1 MRAGVGYSEN
11 PDTAAAAVEAATA
24 ALAQAGKTG
33 PPCDLVLL
41 FSTARHDARIL
52 HDSVVSVVG
61 EFPRIVGGGAVGAMT
76 NDQFGYAGD
85 QVGIAVIWLD
95 GVQCDILDEGG
106 LLQGEEKAVG
116 QRLGKKLAALGIG
129 QTSHVV
135 MFYDSFDRTRG
146 DLRLVQASSL
156 IEGME
161 ESLGF
166 FPALSGAGLMG
177 DFTNSPSWQ
186 WTGEKMAERHA
197 LALAFGD
204 GVQVDSVII
213 HGCRPITGY
222 YTVTKSE
229 QQTIL
234 EINGEP
240 ALTFL
245 DRLLGASILPESYPF
260 FLILGINKGDKW
272 VEFNEYNY
280 VNRLC
285 LALDK
290 ERKGLVMFE
299 SDMVEGTEFQIMH
312 RSLNLDYMKPQIEG
326 LFKGLGGRR
335 PVFAFYID
343 CAGRAAAYAGLD
355 QEDAVR
361 VQEIVAGRVPL
372 LGLYTGVEIGSVM
385 GRSRALDWTG
395 VFCLFSVPQ

>member
-1 MRAGVGYSEN
+1 MQAGVGYSEN
-11 PDTAAAAVEAATA
+11 PDTAAAAVEAAAA
-24 ALAQAGKTG
+24 ALAQGGKAG
-33 PPCDLVLL
+33 PCDLVLL

-52 HDSVVSVVG
+52 HDAVVSVVG
-61 EFPRIVGGGAVGAMT
+61 KTPKIVGGGAVGAIT
-76 NDQFGYAGD
+76 NERFGYAGD
-85 QVGIAVIWLD
+85 QVGIAVFWLD
-95 GVQCDILDEGG
+95 NVRCHILAEGS
-106 LLQGEEKAVG
+106 LLQGEEKKVG
-116 QRLGKKLAALGIG
+116 QRLGEKLASLRVT
-129 QTSHVV
+129 QSSHIM

-146 DLRLVQASSL
+146 DLRLVQASPL
-156 IEGME
+156 IGGME

-186 WTGEKMAERHA
+186 WTGEKMVERHA
-197 LALAFGD
+197 LALAFD
-204 GVQVDSVII
+204 ESVRVDTTII

-222 YTVTKSE
+222 YTVTRSE

-240 ALTFL
+240 ALPFL
-245 DRLLGASILPESYPF
+245 DRLLGSAIPPESYPF

-272 VEFNEYNY
+272 GDFDEYNY
-280 VNRLC
+280 INRLC
-285 LALDK
+285 LALDQ

-312 RSLNLDYMKPQIEG
+312 RSLNLDYMEPKIET
-326 LFKGLGGRR
+326 LFEKLDGRR

-355 QEDAVR
+355 QEDALK